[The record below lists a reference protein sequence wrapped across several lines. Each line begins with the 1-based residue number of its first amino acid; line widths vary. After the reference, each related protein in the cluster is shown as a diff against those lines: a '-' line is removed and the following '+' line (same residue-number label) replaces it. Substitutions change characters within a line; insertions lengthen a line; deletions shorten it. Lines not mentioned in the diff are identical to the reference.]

1 MPRGPTVR
9 RVCHGVPRIPRNRT
23 TIGFERPNE
32 GTADPSYRGR
42 LRLTVCHL
50 PFTRTRSLGSTPGD
64 VHGQTQVPSGLS
76 GISGRGR
83 SRRSS
88 QHAP

>member
-32 GTADPSYRGR
+32 GTADPVLPESAAIDRVS
-42 LRLTVCHL
+42 LTLHTHEV
-50 PFTRTRSLGSTPGD
+50 TGSSPVAPTTYNS
-64 VHGQTQVPSGLS
+64 QRWCMSGA
-76 GISGRGR
+76 ID
-83 SRRSS
+83 
-88 QHAP
+88 